1 MNSIL
6 AIGQIIVSIGLMAA
20 ILLQSRGAGLG
31 SAFGGDSSVYRS
43 RRGIEKT
50 LFQFTIALGVLFVVF
65 SIAAYV
71 LAAQAA

>member
-20 ILLQSRGAGLG
+20 ILLQARGAGLG

-50 LFQFTIALGVLFVVF
+50 LFQFTIALTVLFVVF

-71 LAAQAA
+71 LAAQSV

>member
-20 ILLQSRGAGLG
+20 ILLQARGAGLG

-50 LFQFTIALGVLFVVF
+50 LFQFTIALTVLFVVF

-71 LAAQAA
+71 LAAQSA